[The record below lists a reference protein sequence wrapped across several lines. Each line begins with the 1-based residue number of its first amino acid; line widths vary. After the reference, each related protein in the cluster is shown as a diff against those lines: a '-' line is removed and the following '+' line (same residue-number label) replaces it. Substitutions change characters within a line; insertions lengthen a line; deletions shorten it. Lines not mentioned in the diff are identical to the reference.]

1 MGRGQVEKVNL
12 LGYFWKIDLEKS
24 TFSTLLAS
32 TFVFLKAFFGLKCT
46 SKSKIE
52 QTKCFTAKFYP
63 RVQSLV
69 LLSRY
74 KNCMRF
80 KGVSI
85 ARAQQRVLMLPLT
98 FYTHVQKV
106 KNCDFSFFLFK
117 SIAI

>member
-63 RVQSLV
+63 LSPLRVQSLV
-69 LLSRY
+69 LL
-74 KNCMRF
+74 
-80 KGVSI
+80 
-85 ARAQQRVLMLPLT
+85 L
-98 FYTHVQKV
+98 
-106 KNCDFSFFLFK
+106 
-117 SIAI
+117 